1 MVALFVVLT
10 ILLFLTIDYFVQRA
24 EVRHAVAGVGA
35 GQSQLTLVLEPQ
47 PVKVRTPFPIERI
60 PRGVFFDS
68 GHTWV
73 QLEPSGKL
81 RLGAD
86 MLPVTVLGDLQ
97 QVEVQPVGTMVRKG
111 EPVVTLRRGERAIIL
126 RAPVD
131 GVIEE
136 INPEVQ
142 EDPSRLR
149 HDPFN
154 GDWLCRLSPK
164 RLAPELKRM
173 FVGEEAVAWM
183 RRELL
188 RLRDFLAP
196 LTEQGGLAGATLQ
209 DGGLPID
216 GLADLLD
223 DQAWA
228 KFVDEF
234 FVPEA

>member
-10 ILLFLTIDYFVQRA
+10 ILVFLTLDYFVQRA
-24 EVRHAVAGVGA
+24 EARRAAQAAGVSHSA
-35 GQSQLTLVLEPQ
+35 LTLVMEPQ
-47 PVKVRTPFPIERI
+47 PLRVHPRI
-60 PRGVFFDS
+60 PVARLPRGVFFHP

-73 QLEPSGKL
+73 QLEPTGEL
-81 RLGAD
+81 LVGTD
-86 MLPVTVLGDLQ
+86 TLPITVLGNLD
-97 QVEVQPVGTMVRKG
+97 EVDVRPAGSEVCKGDPVI
-111 EPVVTLRRGERAIIL
+111 TLRHGGRAITL

-131 GVIEE
+131 GVLEE
-136 INPEVQ
+136 VNARVQKEPE
-142 EDPSRLR
+142 RLR
-149 HDPFN
+149 HDPF
-154 GDWLCRLSPK
+154 GQGWLCRMSPK
-164 RLAPELKRM
+164 RLAPELKWM

-196 LTEQGGLAGATLQ
+196 LTERGELAGATLQ

-228 KFVDEF
+228 RFVDEF